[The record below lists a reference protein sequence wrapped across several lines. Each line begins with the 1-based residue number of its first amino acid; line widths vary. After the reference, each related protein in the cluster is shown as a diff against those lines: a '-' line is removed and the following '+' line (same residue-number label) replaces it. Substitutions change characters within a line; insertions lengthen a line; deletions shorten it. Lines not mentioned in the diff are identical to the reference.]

1 MKMNILSKLVY
12 NYIYEAKKLF
22 KDEIIKEYKNNKL
35 NTESIEL

>member
-12 NYIYEAKKLF
+12 NYIYESKKLF